1 MAGRTDNLVPFT
13 SGQSRE
19 KAAAN
24 GRKGGIASGVAK
36 RKKRTLRE
44 LAEIIGSMPT
54 KNPKT
59 IAIMEKAGFKPE
71 EMTND
76 AATMLAMQLK
86 SQAGDVS
93 AAKLLAEM
101 RGQYSTRVEVEP
113 VQPKPLIDLTE
124 AKPVKTKKKT
134 GGKNDRSR
142 AKKS

>member
-1 MAGRTDNLVPFT
+1 MANEQNLIPNEARTPEER
-13 SGQSRE
+13 RE
-19 KAAAN
+19 NARKA
-24 GRKGGIASGVAK
+24 GKASGVA
-36 RKKRTLRE
+36 RARKRTLRE

-76 AATMLAMQLK
+76 MATMLAMQLK

-124 AKPVKTKKKT
+124 AKPAKTRRKKK
-134 GGKNDRSR
+134 
-142 AKKS
+142 KKKK

>member
-1 MAGRTDNLVPFT
+1 MAGKIENLVPT
-13 SGQSRE
+13 TALTEEERRAMASRAG
-19 KAAAN
+19 K
-24 GRKGGIASGVAK
+24 ASGKA
-36 RKKRTLRE
+36 RRQKRTLRE

-76 AATMLAMQLK
+76 MATMLAMQLK

-124 AKPVKTKKKT
+124 AKPAKTRQKKI
-134 GGKNDRSR
+134 GGK
-142 AKKS
+142 K

>member
-1 MAGRTDNLVPFT
+1 MAGKIENLVPT
-13 SGQSRE
+13 TALTEEERRAMARRAG
-19 KAAAN
+19 K
-24 GRKGGIASGVAK
+24 ASGKA
-36 RKKRTLRE
+36 RRQKRTLRE

-124 AKPVKTKKKT
+124 AKPAKTRRKKI
-134 GGKNDRSR
+134 GGK
-142 AKKS
+142 K

>member
-1 MAGRTDNLVPFT
+1 MAGKIDNLVPT
-13 SGQSRE
+13 TALTEEERRAMASRAG
-19 KAAAN
+19 K
-24 GRKGGIASGVAK
+24 ASGKA
-36 RKKRTLRE
+36 RRQKRTLRE

-76 AATMLAMQLK
+76 MATMLAMQLK

-101 RGQYSTRVEVEP
+101 RGQYRTRVEVEP

-124 AKPVKTKKKT
+124 AKPAKTRKKKI
-134 GGKNDRSR
+134 GGK
-142 AKKS
+142 K

>member
-1 MAGRTDNLVPFT
+1 MANEQNLVPT
-13 SGQSRE
+13 TALTETERRAMASRAG
-19 KAAAN
+19 K
-24 GRKGGIASGVAK
+24 ASGKA
-36 RKKRTLRE
+36 RRQKRTLRE

-76 AATMLAMQLK
+76 MATMLAMQLK

-124 AKPVKTKKKT
+124 ATPAKTKKK
-134 GGKNDRSR
+134 RR
-142 AKKS
+142 QE

>member
-1 MAGRTDNLVPFT
+1 MANEQNLIPNEARTPEER
-13 SGQSRE
+13 RE
-19 KAAAN
+19 NARKA
-24 GRKGGIASGVAK
+24 GKASGVA
-36 RKKRTLRE
+36 RARKRTLRE

-76 AATMLAMQLK
+76 MATMLAMQLK

-93 AAKLLAEM
+93 AAKLLGEM

-124 AKPVKTKKKT
+124 AKPAKTRRKKI
-134 GGKNDRSR
+134 GGK
-142 AKKS
+142 

>member
-1 MAGRTDNLVPFT
+1 MAGTQNLIPIPKRT
-13 SGQSRE
+13 
-19 KAAAN
+19 KAEQK
-24 GRKGGIASGVAK
+24 RITTLGGKASGVA
-36 RKKRTLRE
+36 RAKKKTLRE

-76 AATMLAMQLK
+76 MATMLAMQLK
-86 SQAGDVS
+86 SQAGDVA

-124 AKPVKTKKKT
+124 AKPVKTKKKKT
-134 GGKNDRSR
+134 GGK
-142 AKKS
+142 K

>member
-1 MAGRTDNLVPFT
+1 MANEQNLVPT
-13 SGQSRE
+13 TALTENERRAMASRAG
-19 KAAAN
+19 K
-24 GRKGGIASGVAK
+24 ASGKA
-36 RKKRTLRE
+36 RRQKKTLRE

-76 AATMLAMQLK
+76 MATMLAMQLK

-113 VQPKPLIDLTE
+113 VQPKPLIDLTN
-124 AKPVKTKKKT
+124 TKETEQK
-134 GGKNDRSR
+134 
-142 AKKS
+142 

>member
-1 MAGRTDNLVPFT
+1 MANEQNLVPFT
-13 SGQSRE
+13 SDQSRDE
-19 KAAAN
+19 AVAN
-24 GRKGGIASGVAK
+24 GRKGGVASGIA
-36 RKKRTLRE
+36 RRQKRTLRE

-59 IAIMEKAGFKPE
+59 IAIMEKAGFEPE

-76 AATMLAMQLK
+76 MATMLAMQLK

-124 AKPVKTKKKT
+124 SKK
-134 GGKNDRSR
+134 
-142 AKKS
+142 